1 MRELIDLERANI
13 EQLLG
18 LRTYLLAVP
27 VTELQKHLNW
37 QNPAFSTPHILEE
50 QIAGMQPGDLYQ
62 LTDPFNCQYLALCI
76 RDEVLLCGP
85 YLNGLPD
92 KSQIHSLLVA
102 NQLDYSQQAALQNYL
117 NFIPVSEDLPIFTAL
132 QILFR
137 VVEGPTAHVNYHHFH
152 RLPIAAASLSYPPK
166 EGQTANLQLIENSY
180 VLEDKMLTAVS
191 HGNSREALEQLSE
204 LMRTGAR
211 HIRTGERLRD
221 ERNLC
226 FVLGALLRKTAQQ
239 AGVHPVY
246 LDALSGDF
254 ARQIEQC
261 RTVQE
266 INRLRVR
273 MVRSYSE
280 RVNRLQNKTDSLLV
294 RKALNYIQLNL
305 TSSLTVE
312 NIAIAI
318 GCSPNYLSTVFNQE
332 LHQSITAYIHEHRL
346 CEAADLLRKTNL
358 SIQSIAAY
366 VGYTDT
372 NYFSRLFRLHYQ
384 MTPTAYRKNSGRTVH
399 EPSSLN
405 AVDDDCQEPSDQ
417 SQSP

>member
-18 LRTYLLAVP
+18 LRTYLLAGP
-27 VTELQKHLNW
+27 SFEIQKLLSW
-37 QNPAFSTPHILEE
+37 QNPSFSAPNFLEQ
-50 QIAGMQPGDLYQ
+50 QIAQMQPGDLHHM
-62 LTDPFNCQYLALCI
+62 TDPFNCHYLALRI
-76 RDEVLLCGP
+76 RNEILLCGP

-92 KSQIHSLLVA
+92 RSQIHSLLVA

-117 NFIPVSEDLPIFTAL
+117 NFIPVCEDLPLFTGL
-132 QILFR
+132 QILYR
-137 VVEGPTAHVNYHHFH
+137 AVEGRAAHVNYQHFH
-152 RLPIAAASLSYPPK
+152 HLPIAAASLSYPPQ
-166 EGQTANLQLIENSY
+166 EGLSANLPLIENSY
-180 VLEDKMLTAVS
+180 VLEDKMLAAVAR
-191 HGNSREALEQLSE
+191 GNSREALEQLSE

-239 AGVHPVY
+239 AGVHPIN
-246 LDALSGDF
+246 LDATSGNF

-266 INRLRVR
+266 VNRLRVR

-280 RVNRLQNKTDSLLV
+280 LVDHLQNKTDSLLV

-305 TSSLTVE
+305 TSNLTVE
-312 NIAIAI
+312 SIAAAI
-318 GCSPNYLSTVFNQE
+318 GCSPNYLSTVFKRE
-332 LHQSITAYIHEHRL
+332 LEQSLTDYMQSQRL
-346 CEAADLLRKTNL
+346 AEAADLLRKTNL
-358 SIQSIAAY
+358 SVQNIAAY
-366 VGYTDT
+366 IGYADT
-372 NYFSRLFRLHYQ
+372 NYFSRLFRRHYQ
-384 MTPTAYRKNSGRTVH
+384 TTPTAYRKNSGRTIK
-399 EPSSLN
+399 EQSSLSDL
-405 AVDDDCQEPSDQ
+405 AADSEIRADQ

>member
-18 LRTYLLAVP
+18 LRTYLLAIP
-27 VTELQKHLNW
+27 SFEIQKHLSW
-37 QNPAFSTPHILEE
+37 QNPAFSSPHFLEE

-62 LTDPFNCQYLALCI
+62 MTDPFSCQYLALRI
-76 RDEVLLCGP
+76 RDEILLCGP

-102 NQLDYSQQAALQNYL
+102 NQLDYSQQTDLQNYL
-117 NFIPVSEDLPIFTAL
+117 NFIPISEDLPLFTAL
-132 QILFR
+132 QVLYRAI
-137 VVEGPTAHVNYHHFH
+137 EGSKTHVNYQHFH
-152 RLPIAAASLSYPPK
+152 HLPIAATSLSYPPK
-166 EGQTANLQLIENSY
+166 EGQSANLQLIENSY
-180 VLEDKMLTAVS
+180 ALEDKMLAAVS
-191 HGNSREALEQLSE
+191 HGNIREALEQLSE

-280 RVNRLQNKTDSLLV
+280 RVNLLQNKTDSLLV

-305 TSSLTVE
+305 TASLRVE
-312 NIAIAI
+312 DIATEI

-332 LHQSITAYIHEHRL
+332 LRQSITAYIHGQRL
-346 CEAADLLRKTNL
+346 DEAADLLRKTNL

-372 NYFSRLFRLHYQ
+372 NYFSRLFRRRYQ
-384 MTPTAYRKNSGRTVH
+384 KTPTAYRKNSGRTVK
-399 EPSSLN
+399 EQSSLSDVG
-405 AVDDDCQEPSDQ
+405 ADFKIDGDQ
-417 SQSP
+417 SQAP